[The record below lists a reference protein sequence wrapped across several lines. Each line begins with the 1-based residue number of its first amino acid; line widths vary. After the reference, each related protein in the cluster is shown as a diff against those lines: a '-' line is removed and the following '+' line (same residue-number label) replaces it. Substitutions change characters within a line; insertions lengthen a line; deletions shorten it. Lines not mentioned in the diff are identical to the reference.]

1 LAVGLTLG
9 APGTYDGVGMRG
21 PSARNLLLVGV
32 AVFAVLGAALL
43 EVSPI
48 HTDDGCPLEVHC
60 VICRLLL
67 STPAIVAAALVPVPP
82 ALGPADPV
90 AVLSERLQAE
100 SRPSRAPSRA
110 PPLT

>member
-1 LAVGLTLG
+1 LTLR
-9 APGTYDGVGMRG
+9 AQSAYHAEGMRG
-21 PSARNLLLVGV
+21 PFARKLLLVGV
-32 AVFAVLGAALL
+32 AVVAVLGAALL

-67 STPAIVAAALVPVPP
+67 STPAIVSAALVPVPP
-82 ALGPADPV
+82 ALAAADPV

>member
-1 LAVGLTLG
+1 LALR
-9 APGTYDGVGMRG
+9 AQSAYHSNGMRG
-21 PSARNLLLVGV
+21 PFTRKLLLVGV
-32 AVFAVLGAALL
+32 AVVAVLGAALL

-90 AVLSERLQAE
+90 AVLSERLEAE
-100 SRPSRAPSRA
+100 STPSRAPSRA